1 MSYLIR
7 LVPELR
13 AWLADLCAM
22 DPAAAE
28 LAGAAIT
35 VLCTDGD
42 RAGPPLIVPA
52 GPAAPLDPRDALDD
66 SYQRLLSQLTGVRRA
81 VAEVATAR

>member
-13 AWLADLCAM
+13 AWLADLCAI

-28 LAGAAIT
+28 LAGPAIT
-35 VLCTDGD
+35 VLLTDGD

-52 GPAAPLDPRDALDD
+52 GPAAPLD
-66 SYQRLLSQLTGVRRA
+66 RA
-81 VAEVATAR
+81 TPLMTATSGCSAS

>member
-7 LVPELR
+7 LVPELH
-13 AWLADLCAM
+13 AWLADLCAV

-35 VLCTDGD
+35 VLLTDGD

-52 GPAAPLDPRDALDD
+52 GLPRRWTPATP
-66 SYQRLLSQLTGVRRA
+66 STT
-81 VAEVATAR
+81 ATSGCSAG